1 MTEAEK
7 NEKAW
12 EAKIAEALVGRTIT
26 AVEYLSLSEADEAY
40 WQQRPISIQLDNKIC
55 ITPTSDDEGND
66 GGAIHTNMKN
76 LSIIPVMGV

>member
-12 EAKIAEALVGRTIT
+12 EAKISEALVGRTIT
-26 AVEYLSLSEADEAY
+26 AVEYLSSAEANEAY
-40 WQQRPISIQLDNKIC
+40 WHQRPISIQLDNKIW
-55 ITPTSDDEGND
+55 ITPTCDDEGND
-66 GGAIHTNMKN
+66 GGAMHTNMKN

>member
-40 WQQRPISIQLDNKIC
+40 WQQRPISIQLDNKIW
-55 ITPTSDDEGND
+55 IT
-66 GGAIHTNMKN
+66 
-76 LSIIPVMGV
+76 

>member
-26 AVEYLSLSEADEAY
+26 AVEYLSSSEANEAY
-40 WQQRPISIQLDNKIC
+40 WHQRPISIQLDHK
-55 ITPTSDDEGND
+55 TYPSF
-66 GGAIHTNMKN
+66 
-76 LSIIPVMGV
+76 L